1 MRRVVRDDRKA
12 GCGVGEFKS
21 QDRLVRGRP
30 ILIDENKLMANLDEI
45 KEKVKSGLIYVT
57 LGNLT
62 PFDVEKLEPVVSKPK
77 TKAPNFPLDSINR
90 DLPSGLPMNQHGDKP
105 APDHFIMPVPPPE
118 AALEARLHIP
128 FTEKPIEGFS
138 DEAVDSV
145 LPSLDTESKPSDS
158 HRKKNRR

>member
-1 MRRVVRDDRKA
+1 MKQFL
-12 GCGVGEFKS
+12 FKS

-30 ILIDENKLMANLDEI
+30 ILVDENKFMANLDEI
-45 KEKVKSGLIYVT
+45 KEKVKVGLIYVT

-77 TKAPNFPLDSINR
+77 SKSPKFPLDSINR

-105 APDHFIMPVPPPE
+105 PPEHFVMPVPPPD
-118 AALEARLHIP
+118 AAIEEPLHAQYA
-128 FTEKPIEGFS
+128 EKPFS
-138 DEAVDSV
+138 EEVSESV
-145 LPSLDTESKPSDS
+145 LPTFGTESKQSDY